1 MTTDADAYPIT
12 MAPDAR
18 EVAAR
23 LGLPPVIASAIH
35 DRAHE
40 LQQQVQKMTPVDRQL
55 HDASVAYE
63 NNRASDDAKAVETL
77 FAPYAA
83 NPWVNQVKASGAL
96 ADPWLRETLLR
107 WAKR

>member
-63 NNRASDDAKAVETL
+63 NTRAGDAYPITM
-77 FAPYAA
+77 APDAREVAA
-83 NPWVNQVKASGAL
+83 RLGLPPVIASAIHDR
-96 ADPWLRETLLR
+96 AQLRVHR
-107 WAKR
+107 